1 LLGTDSKERKGD
13 FGQYE
18 CIYNER
24 VYSAEVL
31 DHFENPRNPGE
42 VENADAKVR
51 VENPVCGDILELSL
65 KLEGNAIADIR
76 FRAKGCVPTMA
87 CSSAITDLA
96 KGKTVEAARALRR
109 EDLLEK
115 VGGLPEASGHAS
127 HLAIDALTELLRKR

>member
-1 LLGTDSKERKGD
+1 M
-13 FGQYE
+13 
-18 CIYNER
+18 
-24 VYSAEVL
+24 YSAELL

-65 KLEGNAIADIR
+65 KLEGNTIADIR

-87 CSSAITDLA
+87 CGSAITDLA
-96 KGKTVEAARALRR
+96 KGRNVEAAQALRR

-115 VGGLPEASGHAS
+115 VGGLPEAASHAS
-127 HLAIDALTELLRKR
+127 HLAMDALTALLRKT